1 MLEEPITGKVARILS
16 AREIAINLGSHNGVK
31 VGMAFDVM
39 NPKGD
44 LIQDPD
50 TGSTLGSVVLPKV
63 RVRISQVNDRVS
75 VATTSYSIGVSQLG
89 TFAKLFLS
97 AGRAATSSTLR
108 RDNSNW
114 EDLDEIESF
123 VKIGDPVVQVVEEPE
138 TESVRNHDDEQPSS
152 S

>member
-1 MLEEPITGKVARILS
+1 
-16 AREIAINLGSHNGVK
+16 
-31 VGMAFDVM
+31 MAFDVM

-50 TGSTLGSVVLPKV
+50 TGAALGSVFLPKV

-75 VATTSYSIGVSQLG
+75 VATTETTSSSIDVSQLG

-97 AGRAATSSTLR
+97 AGRAATSPTLR
-108 RDNSNW
+108 RNNSNW
-114 EDLDEIESF
+114 EDIDEIESI
-123 VKIGDPVVQVVEEPE
+123 VKIGDPVVQVVDE
-138 TESVRNHDDEQPSS
+138 TESDSVRDHDEVQPSS